1 MLNHRNI
8 FRFLADGERAGQ
20 RMAIATVTRV
30 EGSSIRDPGTHL
42 AVAQD
47 GSFTGSVSGGCLEA
61 AIAAEAVEVIA
72 AGQPRTVRYGKGSR
86 FIDIRLPCGGAVE
99 LLINP
104 WPSTDLARRL
114 MEQLDQ
120 RRSVELRL
128 PLDSG
133 EISFRPTDG
142 DFLFS
147 GAADH
152 VSVRHPPPLRLVIAG
167 LGAVVDCLRRLATVA
182 GLEAVVLS
190 PDRSLVD
197 ACAADG
203 NAAYW
208 LKSMTQALPF
218 PLDRWSALAV
228 LFHDHDWEPQML
240 LEAIAS
246 DAMYIGA
253 MGSRRTHGVRQERL
267 RALGAT
273 DSAIGRIR
281 SPIGILPSLRDP
293 ETIAVST
300 LCQVID
306 AASEAYTSAAPARPG
321 SDNNDAAAV

>member
-42 AVAQD
+42 AIGQD

-61 AIAAEAVEVIA
+61 AIVAEAIEVIA

-86 FIDIRLPCGGAVE
+86 YIDIRLPCGGAVE
-99 LLINP
+99 LLISP
-104 WPSTDLARRL
+104 WPGGDVAQRLLEQFDERRAIK
-114 MEQLDQ
+114 
-120 RRSVELRL
+120 LRL
-128 PLDSG
+128 PVDG
-133 EISFRPTDG
+133 GAISFHPTDG

-147 GAADH
+147 DHADH
-152 VSVRHPPPLRLVIAG
+152 VCVRHPPPLRLVIAG
-167 LGAVVDCLRRLATVA
+167 LGTVVDCLRRLATVA

-190 PDRSLVD
+190 PDRSLVE
-197 ACAADG
+197 ACTAEG

-208 LKSMTQALPF
+208 LKSTTHALPF

-240 LEAIAS
+240 LDAIAS

-253 MGSRRTHGVRQERL
+253 MGSRRTHDQRQERL

-273 DSAIGRIR
+273 EPAIGRIR

-293 ETIAVST
+293 ETLAVST

-306 AASEAYTSAAPARPG
+306 AMSEAYTASGPARSRPDG
-321 SDNNDAAAV
+321 NDIATV